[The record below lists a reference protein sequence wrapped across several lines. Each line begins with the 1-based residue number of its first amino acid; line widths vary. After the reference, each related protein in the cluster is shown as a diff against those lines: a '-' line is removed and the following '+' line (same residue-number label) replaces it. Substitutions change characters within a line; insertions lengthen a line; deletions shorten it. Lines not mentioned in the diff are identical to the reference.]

1 MDDLLFGTR
10 SSPEKFLDDK
20 ATVNQEYLTWTQS
33 DHFLLSW
40 ILSSITENMLA
51 HVIHCSTS
59 FGVWE
64 LLEQLFFTKSKARL
78 RHLRFFL
85 QTTKKGSLTI
95 EDDILKMKSLA
106 HELMIAGQVIPDD
119 EIVLYIL
126 GGLGSEYESVVV
138 NLTSKD
144 SVTLPEA

>member
-1 MDDLLFGTR
+1 
-10 SSPEKFLDDK
+10 
-20 ATVNQEYLTWTQS
+20 
-33 DHFLLSW
+33 
-40 ILSSITENMLA
+40 MLA

-59 FGVWE
+59 SGVWK
-64 LLEQLFFTKSKARL
+64 LLEQLFSIKSKARL
-78 RHLRFFL
+78 LHLRFFL

-106 HELMIAGQVIPDD
+106 HELMSVGQVIPDD

-126 GGLGSEYESVVV
+126 GGLGPEYELVVV